1 MKAPGDALLE
11 FRIHTTSAGHVRLEM
26 VSRFLPQG
34 LAGIGYWYGM
44 LPIHDWLFKGILAQ
58 LARQLGGSRSGM
70 PGTFPVESEL
80 ECKL

>member
-1 MKAPGDALLE
+1 
-11 FRIHTTSAGHVRLEM
+11 VRLEM
-26 VSRFLPQG
+26 VSRFLPKG

-58 LARQLGGSRSGM
+58 FARKFGGSRSGI
-70 PGTFPVESEL
+70 PEVFPVEIDL